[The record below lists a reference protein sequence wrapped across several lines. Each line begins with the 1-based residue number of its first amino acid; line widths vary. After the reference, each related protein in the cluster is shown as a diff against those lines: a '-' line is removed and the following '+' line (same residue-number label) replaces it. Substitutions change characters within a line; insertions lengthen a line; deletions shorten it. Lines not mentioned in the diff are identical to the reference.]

1 MASYTMTIAEMVNYS
16 LTSHIFPKE
25 YDFYLD
31 DEDAKKAF
39 EDKFIKHYYYR
50 EIGFETPFMFM
61 QKLESHLLLN
71 MPYWKQLYQ
80 TELESR
86 DINFLLNKDL
96 RETFMREIESENT
109 TTGTNNSQQNSTSTN
124 TVSQSGTSTETNTA
138 SQSETSSGTNT
149 STQNDTTSNNH
160 KESSIQD
167 GVAVSSLSDGYLTGT
182 SSDTGSNET
191 TLSSESTGENKS
203 TLSSE
208 STGENK
214 TNGTSSVTGDVE
226 TTGTTRQ
233 SGNENMVE
241 KTELLSQG
249 NIGITSS
256 AQLLKEWRDV
266 LINMDKII
274 IDSCND
280 LFLKLY

>member
-1 MASYTMTIAEMVNYS
+1 MTLAEMMSYT

-124 TVSQSGTSTETNTA
+124 TVSQSGTSSETNTA
-138 SQSETSSGTNT
+138 SQNGTSSGTNT
-149 STQNDTTSNNH
+149 STQNDTTSNTH

-182 SSDTGSNET
+182 SSDNGSNET
-191 TLSSESTGENKS
+191 

-226 TTGTTRQ
+226 TSGTTRQ